1 MGKCLG
7 LQVGP
12 IVLLKLLLMYSFT
25 VYRNMPLDLGDG
37 KRKSMSPDAKRSGMG
52 AGAGSP
58 VNNPLLGGKK
68 AAADLLPAKQSSNG
82 TGGKNNAGKDT
93 KPADQIGSQ
102 ESDSFYKMYNKE
114 IKVNQ
119 DEIPIILAELTD
131 AAFNFI

>member
-1 MGKCLG
+1 
-7 LQVGP
+7 
-12 IVLLKLLLMYSFT
+12 
-25 VYRNMPLDLGDG
+25 MPLDLGDG

-68 AAADLLPAKQSSNG
+68 AAADLLPAK
-82 TGGKNNAGKDT
+82 GGKNAGKDT
-93 KPADQIGSQ
+93 KAADQIGSQ

-119 DEIPIILAELTD
+119 DEIPSIPVYSRMKSLSS
-131 AAFNFI
+131 